1 MITKEKEKGTSLYTR
16 EHIFEGW
23 DEYTDECQHRADWVL
38 EERTMGAKTS
48 AIHRREE
55 AGNEFSGCKT
65 FDDAMQLARTGWPDG
80 LELMMKMRQDL
91 GVVFGSMVKRAR
103 MRNDWTGGTVSV
115 QRWLNNKPKIFRR
128 RVTQFEVGTGRV
140 LDLNVDVSGS
150 MFNDKTKLMR
160 RGASILLLID
170 ALESAGISC
179 QLMVHDRTGG
189 DVGDFSYCVRVPIKK
204 AGEQLDM
211 DLLAFVLVHP
221 ARLRRLY
228 FAMLGGED
236 DEFCVG
242 GGFVMQDRD
251 GGYGRP
257 VMKDKNYPE
266 ETDVEIPHA
275 NEDQPWNDLGRCAGW
290 VRENLKEC
298 GVNTEQESA

>member
-23 DEYTDECQHRADWVL
+23 DEYIDECERRADWVL

-48 AIHRREE
+48 SIHRREE
-55 AGNEFSGCKT
+55 DGGFSGCKT
-65 FDDAMQLARTGWPDG
+65 FDAAMGLARTGWPDG
-80 LELMMKMRQDL
+80 LELLMKMKQDL

-103 MRNDWTGGTVSV
+103 MKNDWYGGTVSV
-115 QRWLNNKPKIFRR
+115 ARWLNDKPKIFRR
-128 RVTQFEVGTGRV
+128 RVTQFETGTGRV
-140 LDLNVDVSGS
+140 LDLSVDVSGS
-150 MFNDKTKLMR
+150 AFNSKEKLMR

-179 QLMVHDRTGG
+179 QLTVHDRTYG
-189 DVGDFSYCVRVPIKK
+189 FRSSTYCVRVPIKK

-211 DLLAFVLVHP
+211 DLLAFTLVHP

-228 FAMLGGED
+228 FAMIGGED
-236 DEFCVG
+236 DKFCVE
-242 GGFVMQDRD
+242 GGFVCMNRD
-251 GGYGRP
+251 GGGYGSPLMENR
-257 VMKDKNYPE
+257 NYKE
-266 ETDVEIPHA
+266 ESDVEIPHA
-275 NEDQPWNDLGRCAGW
+275 NEDEPWDDLHECADW

-298 GVNTEQESA
+298 GVKTEAESA